1 MNHNQL
7 KIALGKLTFS
17 NKLKSFSKP
26 ISRLAPT
33 PSGYLHLGNAFSFIL
48 TWLIVRRL
56 EGKLHLRIDDL
67 DSARLKR
74 DCLEDIFIQLDWL
87 GLDYDS
93 GPQGPDEHLKHYSQ
107 KFRIENYLE
116 ALSSLREIGSLYAC
130 RCSRKQ
136 YLAISEDGLYPKT
149 CRNKNLDLDQPEV
162 TWRFKSD
169 SVPKSNKDSYG
180 GVTDDQRFAKPL
192 GDAVLLRRNGSTS
205 YQIGSLVDDMIDQPN
220 LIVRGADLYPSSM
233 FQISMAE
240 KLGWTF
246 FSEIFFIHHS
256 LLKDSTGKKYAK
268 SEGAYSLKDLKQ
280 ENADPSFIY
289 RGVAIWL
296 GLPDSNVHDLKS
308 LQDVFSMIPLKQFLE
323 MNLENY
329 PIR

>member
-1 MNHNQL
+1 MS
-7 KIALGKLTFS
+7 S
-17 NKLKSFSKP
+17 NF

-33 PSGYLHLGNAFSFIL
+33 PSGYLHFGNAFNFLL
-48 TWLIVRRL
+48 TYLLVNFND
-56 EGKLHLRIDDL
+56 GVLHLRIDDL
-67 DSARLKR
+67 DGPRVDHKFV
-74 DCLEDIFIQLDWL
+74 EDIFIQLEWL

-93 GPQGPDEHLKHYSQ
+93 GPQGPDEHLKLYSQ

-149 CRNKNLDLDQPEV
+149 CRNKNLDLEQPEV

-169 SVPKSNKDSYG
+169 SVAKSNKDSYEA
-180 GVTDDQRFAKPL
+180 VRDDQRFAKLL
-192 GDAVLLRRNGSTS
+192 GDAVLLRRNGSPS
-205 YQIGSLVDDMIDQPN
+205 YQIGSLVDDMIDRPN

-246 FSEIFFIHHS
+246 FPDIFFIHHS
-256 LLKDSTGKKYAK
+256 LLKDSTGKKFAK

-280 ENADPSFIY
+280 DNADPSFIY
-289 RGVAIWL
+289 RGVASWL

-308 LQDVFSMIPLKQFLE
+308 LQDVFSTISLNQFLE
-323 MNLENY
+323 MNLEDY
-329 PIR
+329 PVK